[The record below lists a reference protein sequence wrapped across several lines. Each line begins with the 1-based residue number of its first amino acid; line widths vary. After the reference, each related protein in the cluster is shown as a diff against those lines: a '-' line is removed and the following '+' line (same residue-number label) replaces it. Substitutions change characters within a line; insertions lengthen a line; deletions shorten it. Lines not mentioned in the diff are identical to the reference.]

1 MTLGEIMAEKTEEEK
16 TDIFYVQQ
24 QMLDTLTD
32 LFTKQDQQR
41 PQPVYVSPAAPV
53 PKPPNYLLYIGIVVG
68 ILFFTGRL
76 KL

>member
-1 MTLGEIMAEKTEEEK
+1 MAEEKTAEEK
-16 TDIFYVQQ
+16 QEETDIFYVQQ
-24 QMLDTLTD
+24 QMLDTLTH

-53 PKPPNYLLYIGIVVG
+53 SKPTNYLLYIGIGIG
-68 ILFFTGRL
+68 ILLFTGKL

>member
-1 MTLGEIMAEKTEEEK
+1 VTLGEIMAETEQEK

-32 LFTKQDQQR
+32 LFVRQDQQR
-41 PQPVYVSPAAPV
+41 PQPVYVSPAAPI
-53 PKPPNYLLYIGIVVG
+53 PKPPNYLLYIGIVLG
-68 ILFFTGRL
+68 FLLLSGRF